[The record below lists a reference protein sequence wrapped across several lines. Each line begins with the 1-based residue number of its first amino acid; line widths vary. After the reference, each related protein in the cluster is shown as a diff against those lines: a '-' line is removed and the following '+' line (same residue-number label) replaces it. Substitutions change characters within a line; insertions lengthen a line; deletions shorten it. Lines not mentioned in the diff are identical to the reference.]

1 MTHSIEFAAP
11 LLCSS
16 GVARLNCCCSSQF
29 SPVPAAQNGRR
40 AFVLSSGLVAGL
52 FTSVTEGRENLVS
65 VWIGLTSEWL
75 LLVHPDARAGLEK
88 YMKKKKLDPLE
99 TYIPGIILCQSQFQE
114 LEAKLGGEKVEYQ
127 DARALLR
134 SGPAGS
140 LRSNIRAV
148 AEYAS
153 ESGDGAAAA
162 DAVKLCLRS
171 LEDLDSL
178 LLRRSRDDT
187 SITVDSMK
195 AKLGTSM
202 QALDRLLQTVPQP
215 ILEQGKAAA
224 MAFLDDTPEV
234 VTDDVDIKSLEDL
247 ITTTK

>member
-52 FTSVTEGRENLVS
+52 FTSVTE
-65 VWIGLTSEWL
+65 
-75 LLVHPDARAGLEK
+75 DARAGLEK

-114 LEAKLGGEKVEYQ
+114 LVEAKLGGEKVEYQ